1 MHFIVLFLYM
11 HITYFVFS
19 KNCSKKVLPKG
30 QWRNEG
36 LLSLSLRYL
45 KEKVGIL
52 YVKELSSIV
61 RGSEILPPGFGGG
74 HVESGCPP
82 VRVMEDGC

>member
-1 MHFIVLFLYM
+1 M

-19 KNCSKKVLPKG
+19 KICSKKVLTKG

-36 LLSLSLRYL
+36 LMSLSLRYL

-52 YVKELSSIV
+52 YVKESSSIV
-61 RGSEILPPGFGGG
+61 RGSEILPLGFGGV

-82 VRVMEDGC
+82 VRVMEDRC